1 MRRTLEVKLN
11 VGKAIVD
18 HAGAP
23 DAYETL
29 VKAGADSHVLDG
41 YLQRVG
47 GFRDVRVGPFRAP
60 RSLARKL
67 RLWPKR
73 LERMAEELD
82 ELCKASLMGDLLRGP
97 AEPLRV
103 ANTVRGWA
111 KEFRQTKV
119 ISRHRKANRHRD
131 SIIDLMYYVK
141 ESTGR
146 WHDEEVCVLVNA
158 MLASQGS
165 QKNHDVPGLRMLRK
179 RYLAQEASAV
189 SRPGR

>member
-1 MRRTLEVKLN
+1 MNL
-11 VGKAIVD
+11 GKAINDYVGA
-18 HAGAP
+18 AG
-23 DAYETL
+23 AYETL
-29 VKAGADSHVLDG
+29 IAVGAGADVLDG

-97 AEPLRV
+97 AEPLRL

-111 KEFRQTKV
+111 EEFRLTKV

-141 ESTGR
+141 ECTGR

-165 QKNHDVPGLRMLRK
+165 QKTHDVSGRRMLRK